1 MQSPRAILL
10 APLLALAALFG
21 ACDGD
26 DGAPPVSA
34 TGAAGT
40 WEAGVG
46 LTVTPATPS
55 ATSSPTSPP
64 ASRVDVVVTEDTEHY
79 AIVGTTTEEIFEA
92 LNGSNLVDESGVPAI
107 GLTDARWSYEY
118 TARESRVACD
128 MESLTLS
135 LDIVVT
141 LPSLTNEE
149 ELPPG
154 LRSRWLN
161 FSAAVLAHESTHVQ
175 LERNGVEELRVLLEG
190 LAPEPAGCAGLED
203 TVERMITEHRE
214 VVTARHQQFHAEEE
228 QRLAAARAPL
238 QQRLDDSLASI
249 EARNAEADALKP
261 RINAVA
267 AQADARR
274 AELNALVAPY
284 PDGVPE
290 PQYSQALALQREVQT
305 LVATYNGLIEQYN
318 ALVAEVDALVTQ
330 RNALLEEF
338 VWIQ

>member
-1 MQSPRAILL
+1 LVV
-10 APLLALAALFG
+10 PLLALAVLLA
-21 ACDGD
+21 ACDAG
-26 DGAPPVSA
+26 DGAPAVSA

-46 LTVTPATPS
+46 LTVTPATPTTTAS
-55 ATSSPTSPP
+55 AAPTAAP
-64 ASRVDVVVTEDTEHY
+64 RVDVVVTQETEHY
-79 AIVGTTTEEIFEA
+79 AIAGTTTEQIFEA

-118 TARESRVACD
+118 SARETRAACD
-128 MESLTLS
+128 MESLTLR
-135 LDIVVT
+135 LDIIVT
-141 LPSLTNEE
+141 LPSLTNEAS
-149 ELPPG
+149 LTPG
-154 LRSRWLN
+154 LRSRWVN
-161 FSAAVLAHESTHVQ
+161 FSAAVLAHESMHVQ
-175 LERNGVEELRVLLEG
+175 LERAGVDELRVLLDG
-190 LAPEPAGCAGLED
+190 LAPEPRGCAALEA
-203 TVERMITEHRE
+203 TVERLITEHRE

-261 RINAVA
+261 RITAIA
-267 AQADARR
+267 AEADARR

-290 PQYSQALALQREVQT
+290 PQYSQALALQQDVQT

-330 RNALLEEF
+330 RNALLDEF